1 MMRFSPYKT
10 PMAFRRKQKGAAAIE
25 YALLFML
32 FFALFYALVS
42 YSVAMLLQQAFVH
55 AAEEGARA
63 AIAVDSLA
71 YTSVADYRDNGVA
84 PRVRTIVGSAL
95 NWLPAKAQTHV
106 LGTNNGNVQMT
117 WAGSALEVKVAY
129 TGYTADPLLPIL
141 SLPFI
146 GAVPKLPADLTG
158 KATINL

>member
-1 MMRFSPYKT
+1 
-10 PMAFRRKQKGAAAIE
+10 MAFSRKQKGAAAIE

-42 YSVAMLLQQAFVH
+42 YSIVMLLQQAFVH

-71 YTSVADYRDNGVA
+71 YTSVTDYCDNGVK
-84 PRVRTIVGSAL
+84 PRVRTVIGSAL
-95 NWLPAKAQTHV
+95 DWLPSKAKTHV
-106 LGTNNGNVQMT
+106 LGTNNGNIELACV
-117 WAGSALEVKVAY
+117 GNALEVKVAY
-129 TGYTADPLLPIL
+129 TGYTSDPLLPIL

-146 GAVPKLPADLTG
+146 GAVPKLPANLTG
-158 KATINL
+158 IAKINL